1 MSAPYMQLYV
11 ADYLGDTRH
20 LTTEQH
26 GAYLL
31 LLMTM
36 WRSDGVL
43 SDDPA
48 KLARIAGLTVA
59 RWNKISADV
68 LAFFTP
74 CDGGFTQ
81 GRLVAELTIAD
92 EKSEKRSQ
100 AGKAGARAKALKSNK
115 ADVANAA
122 RLPKHL
128 PEPEPEREAIAS
140 LTTLAMPTRT
150 EIARG
155 FLAFWAEYPKRV
167 GKDAAAKSFEKAMRR
182 AGGPDPLETIMAG
195 LRRAVPG
202 WDDPQFIPNPTTW
215 LNQGRW
221 TDDTPA
227 VRGPHDRPAND
238 YRRPSIAQPSRAE
251 RDQSAAL
258 EVLARRGALPRQDFG
273 GDLRD
278 CGPSG
283 AEGSGGGG
291 LAILPAGHAA

>member
-59 RWNKISADV
+59 RWNKISDDV

-92 EKSEKRSQ
+92 EKSEKRSL

-115 ADVANAA
+115 VAVANAA
-122 RLPKHL
+122 RMPKHL
-128 PEPEPEREAIAS
+128 PEPEPEREANAS
-140 LTTLAMPTRT
+140 LTTLAKPTQT
-150 EIARG
+150 EIARA
-155 FLAFWAEYPKRV
+155 FLAFWSAYPRK
-167 GKDAAAKSFEKAMRR
+167 KSKEAAAKAFAAAMKRIPD
-182 AGGPDPLETIMAG
+182 ADPLAVILAG
-195 LRRAVPG
+195 LQRAMPG
-202 WDDPQFIPNPTTW
+202 WDEPTFIPYPASW
-215 LNQGRW
+215 LNAGGW
-221 TDDTPA
+221 DDEAPTP
-227 VRGPHDRPAND
+227 RTRTRHDRPAND
-238 YRRPSIAQPSRAE
+238 LRAE
-251 RDQSAAL
+251 ARSVWSDIIADSDGPRTGPPEPL
-258 EVLARRGALPRQDFG
+258 RLAG
-273 GDLRD
+273 
-278 CGPSG
+278 
-283 AEGSGGGG
+283 
-291 LAILPAGHAA
+291 